1 MKKNVY
7 EIRTEMPNTTNG
19 RIYDGRIYDC
29 FTVHAS
35 NFAEA
40 VTKANKSSN
49 MLGEERIAEVILLA
63 RGDE

>member
-1 MKKNVY
+1 MKRNVY
-7 EIRTEMPNTTNG
+7 EIRTEMPDTTNG
-19 RIYDGRIYDC
+19 RTYDR

-40 VTKANKSSN
+40 VTKANKSGN
-49 MLGEERIAEVILLA
+49 MFGKERIAEVILLA